1 MTSESRQ
8 SEPDVQVTEVVKALK
23 SRGDKPRQQPDGSW
37 RARCPVH
44 GGNSDTSLSVREEH
58 GRLLTHCH
66 TQGCRH
72 QDVMS
77 ALDLYRP
84 NHRRESTTTEY
95 DYLNADG
102 SVRVTIM
109 REDRPVGK
117 RIYRKPTG
125 IKKPSHGYP
134 LFGLPSLITAPERPL
149 LVVEGEKTAE
159 HAHHLFG
166 NRYATTTAIGG
177 AGKAHQTDWSPA
189 KGRDVV
195 IWPDADHP
203 GRNHAEHVAD
213 HCNKAGAKSVRVVD
227 TEKLPDGWDLADAPP
242 DGLDIEVALADADT
256 SVLRTSL
263 PYGNTEYGHEIL
275 SIGELMDRE
284 ERDADWSVD
293 GLIPR
298 GGVVLITAKPKVGKS
313 TLARALG
320 LAVAKGTPFLGRET
334 CPAPVLY
341 VCLEDRWQHA
351 RRHLLAIGAGRD
363 DALFASFGT
372 RPDKPATWLLEAI
385 SHHRFGM
392 AIIDPLFR
400 FLPGITDANSY
411 AEISNATD
419 PIISIARRSGCTLVL
434 THHARKSAGLDGD
447 EALGSTAIAGTP
459 DTIISISRGGE
470 HRQLSTTQREGENML
485 ATRLDMDPHSQRLA
499 LGQSLHEKYLL
510 DLEEEIMAAI
520 PQSGDPVTRD
530 YILKAVLRNRTETVQ
545 SLNKLVEEGA
555 VVRDGTGKTG
565 SPFQYRHPNSATT
578 SNTEVTN

>member
-1 MTSESRQ
+1 MKGESGQ
-8 SEPDVQVTEVVKALK
+8 SEPDVQITEVVKALK
-23 SRGDKPRQQPDGSW
+23 SRGDKPRRQPDGSW

-66 TQGCRH
+66 AQGCEH

-77 ALDLYRP
+77 ALGLERP
-84 NHRRESTTTEY
+84 NPCREAAAAEY
-95 DYLNADG
+95 LYLNADG
-102 SVRVTIM
+102 SVLVTVI
-109 REDRPVGK
+109 REERPGGK
-117 RIYRKPTG
+117 RIYRKPSG
-125 IKKPSHGYP
+125 VKKPSQGYP
-134 LFGLPSLITAPERPL
+134 LLHLPGLIAAPERAL

-159 HAHHLFG
+159 HANRIFG
-166 NRYATTTAIGG
+166 DRYATTTAIGG

-263 PYGNTEYGHEIL
+263 PYGNTEYGHEIF

-313 TLARALG
+313 TLARELG

-385 SHHRFGM
+385 SRHRLGM

-400 FLPGITDANSY
+400 FLPSITDANSY

-434 THHARKSAGLDGD
+434 THHARKSGGLDGD

-470 HRQLSTTQREGENML
+470 HRQLSTTQREGENMQ

-499 LGQSLHEKYLL
+499 LGQPLHEKYLL

-520 PQSGDPVTRD
+520 PPSGDPVTRD

-555 VVRDGTGKTG
+555 VVRDGTGKAG
-565 SPFQYRHPNSATT
+565 SQFQYRRSNVVTA
-578 SNTEVTN
+578 SNTEVTI